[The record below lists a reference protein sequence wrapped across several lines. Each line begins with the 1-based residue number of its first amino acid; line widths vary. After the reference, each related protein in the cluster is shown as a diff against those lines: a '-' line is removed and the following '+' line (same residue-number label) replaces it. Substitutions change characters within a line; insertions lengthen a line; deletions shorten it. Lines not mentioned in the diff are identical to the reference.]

1 LVLNKIAATLFEQL
15 STNHDKDYIMEEK
28 LSLFSAS
35 DVERY
40 INDYAIPWGINIL
53 MALAIYVIGRIVV
66 GFILSV
72 FRRLMAKSKYDNML
86 VDFLEA
92 ILSAILMLFVIV
104 ASLDQLGVDTTSLVA
119 ILGAAGL
126 AIGLSLQDSLKNF
139 AAGVMLL
146 VFKPFKAGDFVE
158 AAGTAGSIVKIGI
171 FTTTMNTPDNKEIIV
186 PNGNIYGGNITNYS
200 ARDTRRVDMVVGIGY
215 DADLLKAKR
224 ILEEMVA
231 ADERILAEPE
241 PKIAVSEL
249 ADSSVNFVVR
259 PWVNSADFWGVKF
272 DFTENVKLRFDEEGI
287 SIPFPQMDVH
297 LHKADSE

>member
-1 LVLNKIAATLFEQL
+1 
-15 STNHDKDYIMEEK
+15 MEEK

-35 DVERY
+35 NIEGY
-40 INDYAIPWGINIL
+40 INDYAIPWGINIA
-53 MALAIYVIGRIVV
+53 MAIAIYVIGRLVV
-66 GFILSV
+66 GFLLSV

-86 VDFLEA
+86 VDFLES

-158 AAGTAGSIVKIGI
+158 AAGTAGSVKKIGI
-171 FTTTMNTPDNKEIIV
+171 FTSTMNTPDNKEIIV
-186 PNGNIYGGNITNYS
+186 PNGKIYSDNITNYS
-200 ARDTRRVDMVVGIGY
+200 AKDTRRVDMIVGIGY
-215 DADLLKAKR
+215 DADLLKAKT
-224 ILEEMVA
+224 ILQEMVKE
-231 ADERILAEPE
+231 DERILDEPA
-241 PKIAVSEL
+241 PTVAVNEL

-259 PWVNSADFWGVKF
+259 PWVNSPDFFAVKW
-272 DFTENVKLRFDEEGI
+272 DFTEKVKLRFDEEGI

>member
-1 LVLNKIAATLFEQL
+1 MVLKKVSHIVNRPGRV
-15 STNHDKDYIMEEK
+15 DK
-28 LSLFSAS
+28 
-35 DVERY
+35 R
-40 INDYAIPWGINIL
+40 N
-53 MALAIYVIGRIVV
+53 
-66 GFILSV
+66 
-72 FRRLMAKSKYDNML
+72 
-86 VDFLEA
+86 EA
-92 ILSAILMLFVIV
+92 EI
-104 ASLDQLGVDTTSLVA
+104 LVA
-119 ILGAAGL
+119 EDLATVPGVPKREKDRASGTGRNDRDKKSGAGAVKLEGGKEVCD
-126 AIGLSLQDSLKNF
+126 IIS
-139 AAGVMLL
+139 
-146 VFKPFKAGDFVE
+146 
-158 AAGTAGSIVKIGI
+158 SIVKIGI

-231 ADERILAEPE
+231 ADERILAEPA

-249 ADSSVNFVVR
+249 ADSSVNFIVR